1 MTTAIPLPSD
11 SPSPCLSCGLCC
23 ASYRVSFYWGEAD
36 DAPGGVVP
44 VALTESISPHRR
56 CMQGT
61 NSKTPY
67 CVALGGEVGVAVAC
81 SIYEQ
86 RPTPCREFDT
96 HEPDGSPNP
105 RCNELRLRRGLAPL
119 PPLPSR

>member
-1 MTTAIPLPSD
+1 M
-11 SPSPCLSCGLCC
+11 
-23 ASYRVSFYWGEAD
+23 
-36 DAPGGVVP
+36 P

-56 CMQGT
+56 CMRGT

-81 SIYEQ
+81 TIYEQ

-96 HEPDGSPNP
+96 HETDGSPNP
-105 RCNELRLRRGLAPL
+105 RCNELRVRRGL